1 MKTKEKKMY
10 LCGEKNKKH
19 MLIEFTVGNFLS
31 FYTRRT
37 LSLKAAA
44 ISDLNHQFE
53 VGKYKLLPSAVLY
66 GANSSGKSNLLKAL
80 AAMQNVLLQSVKLND
95 GEHLDYTPFLLS
107 ENSKYEPTFFE
118 IEFLIENKKIRYGYE
133 YNKKSIVSEWL
144 YETTARSE
152 KPLFVRT
159 TEGIGVA
166 NNFKEGHGKEVATN
180 DNRLFV
186 SLVAQLGGETC
197 KKIIAWFQAC
207 NLISGLSNQGY
218 NNFTLTMLQHK
229 LKGFDLALKLFRN
242 LQLGFEDIILSD
254 GTTTTDNIVS
264 ESLAEYRRKG
274 FPENLN
280 DNKNLTIN
288 TIHNI
293 YDKNGK
299 KIRKV
304 SFDKNKNESE
314 GTKKIID
321 LAGPVLDTLLNGKL
335 LIVDELDAKLHPLL
349 TREIVNMF
357 NNKETNPKHAQLI
370 FATHDTNLLSADLFR
385 RDQVWFTE
393 KDDTEQTDLY
403 NLVEFKLPDG
413 SKVRNDSNLERNY
426 IRGRYGAIPYIVAQQ

>member
-1 MKTKEKKMY
+1 M
-10 LCGEKNKKH
+10 
-19 MLIEFTVGNFLS
+19 
-31 FYTRRT
+31 
-37 LSLKAAA
+37 
-44 ISDLNHQFE
+44 
-53 VGKYKLLPSAVLY
+53 
-66 GANSSGKSNLLKAL
+66 
-80 AAMQNVLLQSVKLND
+80 
-95 GEHLDYTPFLLS
+95 
-107 ENSKYEPTFFE
+107 
-118 IEFLIENKKIRYGYE
+118 
-133 YNKKSIVSEWL
+133 
-144 YETTARSE
+144 
-152 KPLFVRT
+152 RT

-229 LKGFDLALKLFRN
+229 LEGFDLALKLFRN